1 MKKIAIIEI
10 GGSHHE
16 CIYSQLEFI
25 KSPDTEI
32 TLICSANLENA
43 VSGFEQ
49 VNHFHFI
56 EYRKGEW
63 KGAFKIKNILNKND
77 FDAVV
82 INTAHGKRV
91 RNFLILPF
99 LKKQNFTGIAHNT
112 KKFASSKTQKIINAK
127 VNKYFVLAQYLLKN
141 KPLSTIKGL
150 KFDYFYS
157 MFYPKQETRVIEKG
171 KEDNWICIPGQ
182 VEYKRR
188 DYKTLFDQ
196 VRAEGLNPNIKLI
209 FLGKS
214 KHKHGDGVAIEEE
227 IASLGIASQC
237 ILWDGFIDDSTFYS
251 YLLQSDYLLPLIHK
265 NSAELSNYFTNQI
278 SGTFN
283 LAFGYKKPLLLE
295 NTFKDYEDFKGDGVF
310 YETSEL
316 VNYLNSLEPFTN
328 ENLFKSSCFGF
339 EEQKER
345 YLEFLR
351 E

>member
-1 MKKIAIIEI
+1 LKKIAIIEI

-16 CIYSQLEFI
+16 CIYSQLGFI
-25 KSPDTEI
+25 KSPETEI
-32 TLICSANLENA
+32 TLICSANLKNA

-49 VNHFHFI
+49 VNNFHFI
-56 EYRKGEW
+56 DYEKGEW
-63 KGAFKIKNILNKND
+63 KGAFKVKNILNKND

-112 KKFASSKTQKIINAK
+112 KKFTSSNTQKIINTK
-127 VNKYFVLAQYLLKN
+127 VKKYFVLAQYLLKDI
-141 KPLSTIKGL
+141 PLSTIKGL

-157 MFYPKQETRVIEKG
+157 MFYPKQETKLFKKG
-171 KEDNWICIPGQ
+171 KDEIWICIPGQ

-188 DYKTLFDQ
+188 DYKTLFNQ

-214 KHKHGDGVAIEEE
+214 KHKHGDGVAIEKE
-227 IASLGIASQC
+227 INSLGIASQC
-237 ILWDGFIDDSTFYS
+237 ILWDGFIDDPTFYS

-265 NSAELSNYFTNQI
+265 GSAELSNYFTNQI

-283 LAFGYKKPLLLE
+283 LAFGYGKPLLLE
-295 NTFKDYEDFKGDGVF
+295 NAFKEYEDFKEDGLF
-310 YETSEL
+310 YETGEL
-316 VNYLNSLEPFTN
+316 VNYINSLESATR
-328 ENLFKSSCFGF
+328 EHLYKDSCFGF
-339 EEQKER
+339 EELKKR
-345 YLEFLR
+345 YLELVSK
-351 E
+351 